1 MDSELK
7 KAFGMALGY
16 LSRRPRSILE
26 MKVYLSKKKFFPLLI
41 SRVIQQ
47 LCSESY
53 LDDKIF
59 AANFLE
65 NRRRNKPKS
74 LFAFRYELEKK
85 GIDPAII
92 EEALLRYDDLELAV
106 LALKPKVILWYH
118 LDQARLKKKVFGY
131 LRYRGFGFSII
142 QSAWEQIFD
151 ASSPPPDLL
160 KD

>member
-26 MKVYLSKKKFFPLLI
+26 MKVYLSKKKFPSLLI
-41 SRVIQQ
+41 PKVIQQ
-47 LCSESY
+47 LCSKNY

-106 LALKPKVILWYH
+106 LALKPKVRLWSH

-151 ASSPPPDLL
+151 ASSPP
-160 KD
+160 

>member
-1 MDSELK
+1 MDNDRK
-7 KAFGMALGY
+7 KALGMALGY

-26 MKVYLSKKKFFPLLI
+26 IEDYLSKKKFPPLLI

-47 LCSESY
+47 LCSENY

-59 AANFLE
+59 AANYLE

-74 LFAFRYELEKK
+74 LFAFRYELERK

-92 EEALLRYDDLELAV
+92 EDALTGYDDRKLAL
-106 LALKPKVILWYH
+106 LALKPKIRVWQH
-118 LDQARLKKKVFGY
+118 LDRASLKKKVFGY
-131 LRYRGFGFSII
+131 LRYRGFSFSII

-151 ASSPPPDLL
+151 ASANEDLSEY
-160 KD
+160 

>member
-1 MDSELK
+1 MDSDLK
-7 KAFGMALGY
+7 KASGIALGY
-16 LSRRPRSILE
+16 LSIRSRSILE
-26 MKVYLSKKKFFPLLI
+26 MKDYLSKKKIPPLLI
-41 SRVIQQ
+41 DRVIQL
-47 LCSESY
+47 LCNENY

-92 EEALLRYDDLELAV
+92 DQSLTRYDDLELAL
-106 LALKPKVILWYH
+106 LALKPKVRIWRH
-118 LDQARLKKKVFGY
+118 LDQALLKKKTFGY

-142 QSAWEQIFD
+142 QSAGEQIFD
-151 ASSPPPDLL
+151 FANSGLS
-160 KD
+160 K

>member
-26 MKVYLSKKKFFPLLI
+26 MKVYLSKKKFPSLLI
-41 SRVIQQ
+41 PNVIQQ
-47 LCSESY
+47 LCSKNY

-92 EEALLRYDDLELAV
+92 EEALLLYDDLELAI
-106 LALKPKVILWYH
+106 LALKPKVRLWSH
-118 LDQARLKKKVFGY
+118 LDQTLLKKKVFGY

-151 ASSPPPDLL
+151 ASSPS
-160 KD
+160 